1 MAPRHMLIALALL
14 GCGAEPG
21 AQSSSPTAGQDT
33 VLIAGHALYVQSGF
47 NVNLFAEGLGGV
59 RSLAL
64 GPGGAVV
71 ATLTGAGTIVRLVDV
86 NGDGVADAPAQ
97 TVLSGLNRP
106 FGLAFPR
113 ATMHFSEPTTLQR
126 LDPGG
131 ATPGTLVSGLP
142 R

>member
-14 GCGAEPG
+14 ACGAEPG
-21 AQSSSPTAGQDT
+21 AQSSSPPAGQDT

-64 GPGGAVV
+64 GPGGAVF
-71 ATLTGAGTIVRLVDV
+71 AALTGAGTIVRLVDL

-97 TVLSGLNRP
+97 TVLSARITPFERP
-106 FGLAFPR
+106 FLRCPR
-113 ATMHFSEPTTLQR
+113 
-126 LDPGG
+126 
-131 ATPGTLVSGLP
+131 
-142 R
+142 